1 MTGKA
6 PVRDLEVLMGIGA
19 SIFLLAI
26 GAILAFAVEVDPIAG
41 IDVAVIGYILMAAG
55 ILGLILTLVIW
66 GPRNRRAGGSAV
78 VEERVV
84 RDPGDP
90 RY

>member
-1 MTGKA
+1 
-6 PVRDLEVLMGIGA
+6 MGIGV
-19 SIFLLAI
+19 SIFLLAV
-26 GAILAFAVEVDPIAG
+26 GAILAFAVNVSVAG
-41 IDVAVIGYILMAAG
+41 LDIAVIGYILMAAG

-66 GPRNRRAGGSAV
+66 GPRNRRANDV

-84 RDPGDP
+84 RDPTDP

>member
-1 MTGKA
+1 
-6 PVRDLEVLMGIGA
+6 MGIGA
-19 SIFLLAI
+19 SVFLLAI
-26 GAILAFAVEVDPIAG
+26 GAILAFAVKIDPIAG
-41 IDVAVIGYILMAAG
+41 ISVQVIGYILMAAG
-55 ILGLILTLVIW
+55 LLGLILTLVIW
-66 GPRNRRAGGSAV
+66 GPRNRRASNDV

>member
-1 MTGKA
+1 
-6 PVRDLEVLMGIGA
+6 MGIGA
-19 SIFLLAI
+19 SVFLLAV
-26 GAILAFAVEVDPIAG
+26 GAILAFAVKATIFAG
-41 IDVAVIGYILMAAG
+41 ISIHAIGYILMAAG
-55 ILGLILTLVIW
+55 LLGLILTLVIW
-66 GPRNRRAGGSAV
+66 GPRNRRAETV

>member
-1 MTGKA
+1 
-6 PVRDLEVLMGIGA
+6 MGIGA
-19 SIFLLAI
+19 SIFLLAV
-26 GAILAFAVEVDPIAG
+26 GAILAFAVTETTVAG
-41 IDVAVIGYILMAAG
+41 IDVPVIGYILMAAG
-55 ILGLILTLVIW
+55 LLGLILTLVIW
-66 GPRNRRAGGSAV
+66 GPRSRRGGGDV

>member
-1 MTGKA
+1 
-6 PVRDLEVLMGIGA
+6 MGIGA
-19 SIFLLAI
+19 SVFLLAV
-26 GAILAFAVEVDPIAG
+26 GAILAFAFNNPSVAG
-41 IDVAVIGYILMAAG
+41 IDVEVIGYILMAAG
-55 ILGLILTLVIW
+55 LLGLVLTMVIW
-66 GPRNRRAGGSAV
+66 GPRHRRSSEV

>member
-1 MTGKA
+1 
-6 PVRDLEVLMGIGA
+6 MGIGA
-19 SIFLLAI
+19 SVFLLAI
-26 GAILAFAVEVDPIAG
+26 GAILAFAVKIDPIAG
-41 IDVAVIGYILMAAG
+41 ISVQVIGYILMAAG
-55 ILGLILTLVIW
+55 LLGLILTLVIW
-66 GPRNRRAGGSAV
+66 GPRNRRTNDV

>member
-1 MTGKA
+1 
-6 PVRDLEVLMGIGA
+6 MGIGA
-19 SIFLLAI
+19 SIFLLAV
-26 GAILAFAVEVDPIAG
+26 GAILAFAVTTKEVAG
-41 IDVAVIGYILMAAG
+41 LNIDAIGYILMAAG
-55 ILGLILTLVIW
+55 LLGLILTLVIW
-66 GPRNRRAGGSAV
+66 GPRNRQSDSTI

>member
-1 MTGKA
+1 
-6 PVRDLEVLMGIGA
+6 MGIGA
-19 SIFLLAI
+19 SVFLLAV
-26 GAILAFAVEVDPIAG
+26 GAILAFAVTREQVVGLNIHA
-41 IDVAVIGYILMAAG
+41 IGYILMAAG
-55 ILGLILTLVIW
+55 LLGLILTLVIF
-66 GPRNRRAGGSAV
+66 GPRNRRADTV

>member
-1 MTGKA
+1 
-6 PVRDLEVLMGIGA
+6 MGIGA

-26 GAILAFAVEVDPIAG
+26 GAILAFAVQVEDVAG
-41 IDVAVIGYILMAAG
+41 IDLNVIGYILIAAG
-55 ILGLILTLVIW
+55 LLGLILTLLIW
-66 GPRNRRAGGSAV
+66 GPRNRRRDDAV

>member
-1 MTGKA
+1 
-6 PVRDLEVLMGIGA
+6 MGIGA
-19 SIFLLAI
+19 SIFLIAI
-26 GAILAFAVEVDPIAG
+26 GAILAFAVNVKDVAG
-41 IDVAVIGYILMAAG
+41 IDLNVIGFILMAAG
-55 ILGLILTLVIW
+55 LLGLILTLLIW
-66 GPRNRRAGGSAV
+66 GPRNRRAESAV

>member
-1 MTGKA
+1 
-6 PVRDLEVLMGIGA
+6 MGIGA

-26 GAILAFAVEVDPIAG
+26 GAILAFAVRVKDVAG
-41 IDVAVIGYILMAAG
+41 IDLNVIGFILMAAG
-55 ILGLILTLVIW
+55 LLGLILTLVVW
-66 GPRNRRAGGSAV
+66 GPRNRASRGGV

-84 RDPGDP
+84 RDPEDP

>member
-1 MTGKA
+1 
-6 PVRDLEVLMGIGA
+6 MGIGA
-19 SIFLLAI
+19 SVFLLAV
-26 GAILAFAVEVDPIAG
+26 GAILAFAVKATIFAG
-41 IDVAVIGYILMAAG
+41 ISIHAIGYILMAAG
-55 ILGLILTLVIW
+55 LLGLILTLVIW
-66 GPRNRRAGGSAV
+66 GPRNRRADTAV